1 MEIRP
6 VCPSDDRNAIS
17 LIYEESWKYAYKGI
31 VPQAYLDS
39 IPAGQWATKL
49 DQEGVGSLVA
59 VEDGKLIGTSSYC
72 KSRWAEF
79 GECGE
84 IISIYF
90 LPQYMGRGYGKKL
103 LNAVVSK
110 LQGLGFEDIFLWVL
124 EENERARTFYE
135 RCGFIATE
143 HHMEYEIGGKMLREI
158 QYRYAAGASGRD
170 AERKAHILRDTG
182 VEE

>member
-6 VCPSDDRNAIS
+6 VYPSDDRGVIS
-17 LIYEESWKYAYKGI
+17 RIYEESWKYAYKGI

-39 IPAGQWATKL
+39 IPAGQWASKL
-49 DQEGVGSLVA
+49 DQEGVGSLVV

-90 LPQYMGRGYGKKL
+90 LPQYMGRGYGRKL
-103 LNAVVSK
+103 LCAAVSK
-110 LQGLGFEDIFLWVL
+110 LRELGFKDIFLWVL
-124 EENERARTFYE
+124 KENERARTFYA

-143 HHMEYEIGGKMLREI
+143 HDMEHEIGGEMLREI
-158 QYRYAAGASGRD
+158 QYRYSAGTSV
-170 AERKAHILRDTG
+170 H
-182 VEE
+182 V